1 MCIWHIFLITVR
13 ALVLMCHIL
22 VMSHTVHLPENNI
35 GLNDV
40 SFSAYVE
47 INQSASP
54 FFFFFRS
61 LAASLPPLPLFA
73 AAQE

>member
-1 MCIWHIFLITVR
+1 
-13 ALVLMCHIL
+13 MCHIL
-22 VMSHTVHLPENNI
+22 VMSHTVHLLENNI

-47 INQSASP
+47 INQSASL
-54 FFFFFRS
+54 FFFFRS